1 MATSSGPGRRPGG
14 GRVGRYL
21 GSTKNLVGSVGGIIG
36 LGLFFTG
43 ISGPYWPLVVAGLYG
58 VGALLA
64 PAEKT
69 VSLVIDDTATETDRL
84 RADLDGLVARVRSLD
99 PPEEATTRLEEIASM
114 LRDVLGRADLLSAS
128 PDALYEV
135 SRAIRTDLPTSFET
149 YLNLPRW
156 YALRHGGEAS
166 AELLTQLGL
175 ISDSV
180 SRTAEEV
187 YVTEAQRMRDH
198 TAYLRDRERPGDDLA
213 LPDRGGGDLTPDD
226 LTLPDRNE
234 PPPEG

>member
-1 MATSSGPGRRPGG
+1 MRSVATSSGPGG

-21 GSTKNLVGSVGGIIG
+21 GSTKNLVGCVGGIVG
-36 LGLFFTG
+36 LALFFTG
-43 ISGPYWPLVVAGLYG
+43 ISGPYWPLVVVGLYA

-64 PAEKT
+64 PPDKK

-84 RADLDGLVARVRSLD
+84 RADLEGLVTRVRSLG
-99 PPEEATTRLEEIASM
+99 PPQEAMTRLEEIATM

-166 AELLTQLGL
+166 AELVTQLGL
-175 ISDSV
+175 IAESV
-180 SRTAEEV
+180 AKTAEEV
-187 YVTEAQRMRDH
+187 YGTEAQRMRDH
-198 TAYLRDRERPGDDLA
+198 TAYLRDRERPGD
-213 LPDRGGGDLTPDD
+213 
-226 LTLPDRNE
+226 LTLPDGTE
-234 PPPEG
+234 PPL